1 MKKKWCDT
9 IGIIFLASG
18 IIALPFCKGHFGMND
33 QLMTVIVCGTTLSL
47 ILLIKVIGYITG
59 YSASERKDDRINF
72 WILFL
77 LLLIGLLLT
86 GVLTTK

>member
-9 IGIIFLASG
+9 INMILLSLGIVT
-18 IIALPFCKGHFGMND
+18 LPFCQGHFGISE
-33 QLMTVIVCGTTLSL
+33 QLMTVIVCGTTISLSL
-47 ILLIKVIGYITG
+47 IIKVIGYKTG

-72 WILFL
+72 WILL

-86 GVLTTK
+86 GVITAK